1 MSTTQTI
8 NNVKDTIDAIVTP
21 AVYGRQGATDPNSCA
36 IGQWHMTLQIT
47 RQQITRPD
55 PSNEI
60 EGIPSAFLTT
70 VGNLRGFIKA
80 RAVNP
85 SNLSCD
91 YREKEEV
98 IQLLKEGVYY

>member
-1 MSTTQTI
+1 MSTTETI
-8 NNVKDTIDAIVTP
+8 NNVKNTIDAIVTP

-55 PSNEI
+55 PSNNI
-60 EGIPSAFLTT
+60 EGIPSAVLTN

-85 SNLSCD
+85 SHLTCEDN
-91 YREKEEV
+91 EKQRIIEM
-98 IQLLKEGVYY
+98 LKEGVYY